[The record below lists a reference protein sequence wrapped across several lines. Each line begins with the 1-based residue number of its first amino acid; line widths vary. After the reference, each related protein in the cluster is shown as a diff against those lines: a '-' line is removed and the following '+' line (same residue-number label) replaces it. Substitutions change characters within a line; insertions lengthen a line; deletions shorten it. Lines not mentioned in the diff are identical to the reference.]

1 MTSWLSALIRGSTV
15 ITTSE
20 TLSDVSNLTSRSSTP
35 IQTCSILESE
45 ELINKKQQNAEEI
58 NNTLSQLLEPFQSNK
73 LPTLART
80 NPSIPPASGVAMTLS
95 NLYQIFPFFIASG
108 TTLTKALIKHALYG
122 PPKRSWGIELSLFT
136 SFLREA
142 AAYSHLSSLDNLR
155 SFLDLNS
162 LLPTPK
168 DGIVTPVSF
177 RVKRR
182 NLRGFLKDADRLEDG
197 SREITAEWVINKR
210 LFKVMQEEFKGR
222 SSGRSTSNPSTT
234 SGNERIVLYLHG
246 GAYYAFSAATHRVL
260 TISVSRYTESRV
272 FG

>member
-1 MTSWLSALIRGSTV
+1 MSSWLSALIRGTAG
-15 ITTSE
+15 TNETS
-20 TLSDVSNLTSRSSTP
+20 SDVSTLISRCSTP
-35 IQTCSILESE
+35 IQTCTTLESE
-45 ELINKKQQNAEEI
+45 ESIKKQQDAEVVEI

-80 NPSIPPASGVAMTLS
+80 NPSIPPATGVAMTLS
-95 NLYQIFPFFIASG
+95 NLYQVFPFFIASS

-122 PPKRSWGIELSLFT
+122 PAKPSWGIELSLFT
-136 SFLREA
+136 AFLREA

-177 RVKRR
+177 RVKNR
-182 NLRGFLKDADRLEDG
+182 NLRGLLKEADSVEDG
-197 SREITAEWVINKR
+197 SREITGEWVINKR
-210 LFKVMQEEFKGR
+210 LFKVMQEEFKSRNGR
-222 SSGRSTSNPSTT
+222 SSSSSKASTSGT
-234 SGNERIVLYLHG
+234 ERIVLYLHG